1 MKSCKKY
8 LAIGMAALMAVASL
22 AACGGG
28 STASTTAAATTAAAT
43 TAAATTAAPAE
54 TKAPETTAA
63 ATEAPAKEA
72 PAYPTKSLYAICP
85 WGAGG
90 GTDACLRAFTEALGK
105 QLGQTITVDNLTGG
119 GGITGHQA
127 IADADKDGYTIGMV
141 TFELNTYQKLGT
153 SQLSWEDYDL
163 ICNVNTDAAG
173 LSVNADWAKENNI
186 TDLASFVE
194 YAKAHPGEVQL
205 GGAGNASVWH
215 VAGGYM
221 MQATGTEVQMIAYEE
236 GAAGAVKDAA
246 GGFIQGVT
254 VSLAEAR
261 SFLESGH
268 LICLGVMDSK
278 RNGIFQDVPTF
289 SEQGYD
295 VVYGTFRGIAA
306 PKGIPEDILETL
318 REACAKAVEDADF
331 VSFMDNAGQTIT
343 YIPADEYADFLKNN
357 KAAVEDSMD
366 LLGL

>member
-1 MKSCKKY
+1 M
-8 LAIGMAALMAVASL
+8 LAGCTS
-22 AACGGG
+22 
-28 STASTTAAATTAAAT
+28 SS
-43 TAAATTAAPAE
+43 P
-54 TKAPETTAA
+54 APEPSGEPAA
-63 ATEAPAKEA
+63 EPATD
-72 PAYPTKSLYAICP
+72 YPTKGIYAICP

-90 GTDACLRAFTEALGK
+90 GTDACLRAFAEALGAE
-105 QLGQTITVDNLTGG
+105 LGQTVTVDNLTGG

-127 IADADKDGYTIGMV
+127 IIDAEADGYTIGMI

-153 SQLSWEDYDL
+153 SQISWEDYDL
-163 ICNVNTDAAG
+163 ICNVNTDAAA
-173 LSVNADWAKENNI
+173 LSVNADWAKASGI
-186 TDLASFVE
+186 TDLATFVA
-194 YAKAHPGEVQL
+194 YAKDHPGEIKL

-221 MQATGTEVQMIAYEE
+221 MQATGTDVQMIAYEE

-246 GGFIQGVT
+246 GGFVQGVT

-268 LICLGVMDSK
+268 LICLGVMDSQ
-278 RNGIFQDVPTF
+278 RNGVFPDVPTF
-289 SEQGYD
+289 TEQGYD

-306 PKGIPEDILETL
+306 PKGLPEDVLQIL
-318 REACAKAVEDADF
+318 RDASAKAVEADSF
-331 VSFMDNAGQTIT
+331 VNFMNSAGQTIT
-343 YIPADEYADFLKNN
+343 YMDAASSATFLENN

>member
-1 MKSCKKY
+1 MSFNKKA
-8 LAIGMAALMAVASL
+8 LALCLAALLIVGML
-22 AACGGG
+22 AGCT
-28 STASTTAAATTAAAT
+28 SSS
-43 TAAATTAAPAE
+43 P
-54 TKAPETTAA
+54 APEPSGEPAA
-63 ATEAPAKEA
+63 EPATD
-72 PAYPTKSLYAICP
+72 YPTKGIYAICP

-90 GTDACLRAFTEALGK
+90 GTDACLRAFAEALGAE
-105 QLGQTITVDNLTGG
+105 LGQTVTVDNLTGG

-127 IADADKDGYTIGMV
+127 IIDAEADGYTIGMI

-153 SQLSWEDYDL
+153 SQISWEDYDL
-163 ICNVNTDAAG
+163 ICNVNTDAAA
-173 LSVNADWAKENNI
+173 LSVNADWAKANGI
-186 TDLASFVE
+186 TDLATFVA
-194 YAKAHPGEVQL
+194 YAKDHPGEIKL

-221 MQATGTEVQMIAYEE
+221 MQATGTDVQMIAYEE

-246 GGFIQGVT
+246 GGFVQGVT

-268 LICLGVMDSK
+268 LICLGVMDSQ
-278 RNGIFQDVPTF
+278 RNGVFPDVPTF
-289 SEQGYD
+289 TEQGYD

-306 PKGIPEDILETL
+306 PKGLPEDVLQIL
-318 REACAKAVEDADF
+318 RDASAKAVEADSF
-331 VSFMDNAGQTIT
+331 VNFMNSAGQTIT
-343 YIPADEYADFLKNN
+343 YMDAASYATFLENN

>member
-1 MKSCKKY
+1 MKFTKKA
-8 LAIGMAALMAVASL
+8 LAFCLAALLVVGML
-22 AACGGG
+22 AGC
-28 STASTTAAATTAAAT
+28 SSSSSSPEPAAEPSAEPATD
-43 TAAATTAAPAE
+43 
-54 TKAPETTAA
+54 
-63 ATEAPAKEA
+63 
-72 PAYPTKSLYAICP
+72 YPTKGIYAICP

-90 GTDACLRAFTEALGK
+90 GTDACLRAFAEALGAE
-105 QLGQTITVDNLTGG
+105 LGQTVTVDNLTGG

-127 IADADKDGYTIGMV
+127 IIDAEADGYTIGMI

-153 SQLSWEDYDL
+153 SQISWKDYDL
-163 ICNVNTDAAG
+163 ICNVNTDAAA
-173 LSVNADWAKENNI
+173 LSVNAEWAAANGI

-194 YAKAHPGEVQL
+194 YAKAHPGEIQL

-246 GGFIQGVT
+246 GGFVQGVT

-268 LICLGVMDSK
+268 LICLGVMDSQ
-278 RNGIFQDVPTF
+278 RNNVFPDVPTF
-289 SEQGYD
+289 TEQGYD

-306 PKGIPEDILETL
+306 PKGLPEDVLQIL
-318 REACAKAVEDADF
+318 RDASAKAVEASVFVDF
-331 VSFMDNAGQTIT
+331 MNNAGQTIT
-343 YIPADEYADFLKNN
+343 YMDAASYATFLENN